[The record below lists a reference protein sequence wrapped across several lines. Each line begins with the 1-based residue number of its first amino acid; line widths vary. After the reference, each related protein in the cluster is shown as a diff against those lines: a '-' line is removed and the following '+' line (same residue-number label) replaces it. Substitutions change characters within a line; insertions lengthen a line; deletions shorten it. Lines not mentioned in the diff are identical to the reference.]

1 MNAVTLNIIRNEC
14 GYSNYDAMRQAWYT
28 YFGKEGGF
36 PGKDSPL
43 DFSQAELFLSRLSA
57 PKPNKPD
64 AVVQGALRLLE
75 GLRSES
81 GIKPVIDAPVDLVKI
96 TRPAKVKTNAI
107 QHRNNGAAAM
117 PILSAQN
124 LEEQYKIER
133 LKRQEDEERTM
144 REEYRREEAA
154 AAAAAAA
161 IDKKLTPWISALT
174 WVLNALEMMFLVFGL
189 YIAASVMGAIV
200 GLFLAVLGTIVL
212 LIVRLQGDAG
222 GYAVFAWLLVCS
234 IGGWLVEYP
243 AMLQAV
249 ETTGSIVSSS
259 GSTYAGIE
267 TETYAAILTFLMS
280 GSSFAGT
287 FFRYKKSIA

>member
-1 MNAVTLNIIRNEC
+1 
-14 GYSNYDAMRQAWYT
+14 
-28 YFGKEGGF
+28 
-36 PGKDSPL
+36 
-43 DFSQAELFLSRLSA
+43 
-57 PKPNKPD
+57 
-64 AVVQGALRLLE
+64 
-75 GLRSES
+75 
-81 GIKPVIDAPVDLVKI
+81 
-96 TRPAKVKTNAI
+96 
-107 QHRNNGAAAM
+107 
-117 PILSAQN
+117 
-124 LEEQYKIER
+124 
-133 LKRQEDEERTM
+133 
-144 REEYRREEAA
+144 
-154 AAAAAAA
+154 
-161 IDKKLTPWISALT
+161 
-174 WVLNALEMMFLVFGL
+174 MFLVFGL